1 MISIRKLL
9 SLPFK
14 TRLRKVILL
23 LQEQELTLRRRIS
36 AGSSSGSESDSDY
49 ALSLIALL
57 RQEERLPAEL
67 RARLEKPAG
76 AAEQGGSAA
85 AGGQALVRQL
95 NRARHLLLGFLH
107 AEPAEWDLVDPDS
120 GSLNPA
126 QRRIFPIRLYLEDLR
141 SPFNVGAIFRTAEA
155 FGVQEILVSADTPS
169 PLHPRALKTAR
180 GTSEILP
187 WAVAR
192 LDSLAETEGALFAL
206 EVGGAPCEEFRF
218 PARGTLLIGS
228 EELGLSPEALRL
240 AAAGV
245 GRVSIPMAGAKRSL
259 NVAVAFGIVMQA
271 WYRALLEG
279 ETH

>member
-67 RARLEKPAG
+67 RARLEKQAG
-76 AAEQGGSAA
+76 EAAVEQGGSAA

-107 AEPAEWDLVDPDS
+107 AEPAEWDLVDPNS
-120 GSLNPA
+120 GALNPA

-155 FGVQEILVSADTPS
+155 FGVQEILVSSDTPS

-192 LDSLAETEGALFAL
+192 LDSLAETAGALFAL
-206 EVGGAPCEEFRF
+206 EVGGTPCEEFRF

-240 AAAGV
+240 ATA

-271 WYRALLEG
+271 WYRALLVREA
-279 ETH
+279 H